1 MEVIPLDDRV
11 RSTTVLNTAAPSDF
25 TTVYHDNY
33 EIDADALAEDDL
45 AADAAANEGMWT
57 RRNKLLLSLIGG
69 SALLCAIATGS
80 GVAAHRARVANL
92 NSCPAGM
99 VPNVGATPDHFD
111 PTTPASGKSSKGP
124 TAKSSKS
131 TSGPPPTLPPP
142 TVRALTGATVPATV
156 NEEEVSVG
164 GAYYPSVPKTVEDK
178 RKNRMLVEH
187 LGQRDASSTLSWK
200 LKDALEEM
208 MPNFLGSDEEK
219 QQQRLNYAR
228 RLEDGDGG
236 PTPGPTKSSKSP
248 STKSSKSPTA
258 KSSKS
263 SGGGGSSIVEGLK
276 PSTDNCKCVNS
287 GLNTSSSNGNGGG
300 SGAKSS
306 KSPTSKTGKSTR
318 VPVPQPIVPV
328 PQPIVPVPPPTKSSK
343 SPTAK
348 SSKASTPGDG
358 TLTSPLAPTAC
369 NAPVAPLRPTNPM
382 APGGKSSKSPT
393 SKTGKSTRVPVPQPI
408 VPVPPAI
415 KPPTASVIPP
425 PATTET
431 KSPTPCTVDCP
442 GVPVVDPTPGGGG
455 GDKTPSPTRGG
466 EGENPS
472 VPEPTPPTPGTE
484 DLTPPVPT
492 PSTPGTPDGGP
503 TPSTP
508 TPNCDNDAVWSSED
522 GKTCDDVADG
532 DANVLCVTASSV
544 DGTSASVA
552 CPAACNTE
560 CLTNCDNDEAW
571 ESTDGESCAVVAG
584 DPIGLCKSAVNGSG
598 ESATT
603 ACPASCNK
611 ECFVNCD
618 NDPLWIGVQEDET
631 CDDVAENTK
640 GLCERFDSND
650 VAASE
655 ACPAACNPEC
665 FPPTIDV
672 PVTFPTGFPKLDSY
686 VPTPE
691 ITVGVTVTVGEEDKT
706 PPTPTPSRVV
716 IQPVTPMPTNI
727 GTSIGSSVG
736 SSGGTITVS
745 TETTGPPTL
754 AREDEQGDDEEVR

>member
-11 RSTTVLNTAAPSDF
+11 RSTTVLNTATPSDF

-57 RRNKLLLSLIGG
+57 RRNKLLLSLIAG

-99 VPNVGATPDHFD
+99 VPNVGATPD
-111 PTTPASGKSSKGP
+111 PSPPTPAKSSKSPTAKSSKSP

-131 TSGPPPTLPPP
+131 TLTDPTE
-142 TVRALTGATVPATV
+142 TRMLTGATVPATV
-156 NEEEVSVG
+156 NEEEGFVG

-187 LGQRDASSTLSWK
+187 LGQRDASSTLSWR
-200 LKDALEEM
+200 LKNLGEM
-208 MPNFLGSDEEK
+208 MMNFGGDEEK
-219 QQQRLNYAR
+219 EQQQRLNYER
-228 RLEDGDGG
+228 RLATKSSKSPSTKSSKSPTAKSSKSGDGG
-236 PTPGPTKSSKSP
+236 SSIVEGLKPSTDNCKCVNSGLNGSSSNGNGGSGAKSSKSPSTKSSKSPSTKSSKSPTTKSSKSPTTKSSKSP

-263 SGGGGSSIVEGLK
+263 SGG
-276 PSTDNCKCVNS
+276 
-287 GLNTSSSNGNGGG
+287 
-300 SGAKSS
+300 
-306 KSPTSKTGKSTR
+306 R
-318 VPVPQPIVPV
+318 
-328 PQPIVPVPPPTKSSK
+328 
-343 SPTAK
+343 
-348 SSKASTPGDG
+348 
-358 TLTSPLAPTAC
+358 LTSPLAPTAC
-369 NAPVAPLRPTNPM
+369 NAPVAPLVPVPNPV

-393 SKTGKSTRVPVPQPI
+393 SKTGKSTRLPVPGI
-408 VPVPPAI
+408 VEPTPVNPPAVV
-415 KPPTASVIPP
+415 KPPAPATKRPTASVIPP

-442 GVPVVDPTPGGGG
+442 GVPVVDPTPPTPSGGG

-492 PSTPGTPDGGP
+492 PSTP
-503 TPSTP
+503 
-508 TPNCDNDAVWSSED
+508 NCDNDGDWESAAGDS
-522 GKTCDDVADG
+522 CDDVADG

-544 DGTSASVA
+544 GGTSASEA

-571 ESTDGESCAVVAG
+571 ESTDGESCAVVAE

-618 NDPLWIGVQEDET
+618 NDPLWIGVLEGET

-640 GLCERFDSND
+640 GLCGRLNSEL

-716 IQPVTPMPTNI
+716 VTPMPTNI

-754 AREDEQGDDEEVR
+754 AIREDEQGDDEEVR